1 MKRLPGPTPLYI
13 THEGV
18 TRRASQWAKQHG
30 LVEHKD
36 VMRFIQRWHAGRSFE
51 ECLAAGR
58 LARRDL
64 STVS

>member
-1 MKRLPGPTPLYI
+1 
-13 THEGV
+13 V